1 MAAAALQRAEQNI
14 GTLSA
19 NLNQTLQRLRQSA
32 IAEELFDVITGFNA
46 PSAKTGVLR

>member
-19 NLNQTLQRLRQSA
+19 NLNQTLHRLRQSA

-46 PSAKTGVLR
+46 PSAKTGALR